1 VKGEVVGSDGKKT
14 FEKMSKSKGNGVT
27 PDSVQAKYG
36 IDTLRVA
43 IMAGAPPESDLN
55 WDDKSVQNM
64 KSFLDRVCKFSKT
77 IDGELTSLEEI
88 LKLCENND
96 GLRQNFTA
104 NINLLAD
111 YERQIDVHRN
121 FHVSVARLRE
131 LFNNLGEANEI

>member
-1 VKGEVVGSDGKKT
+1 MKGEVVGSDGKKT

-77 IDGELTSLEEI
+77 IDGELTSLEEV
-88 LKLCENND
+88 LKLCENN
-96 GLRQNFTA
+96 NKIT
-104 NINLLAD
+104 I
-111 YERQIDVHRN
+111 
-121 FHVSVARLRE
+121 
-131 LFNNLGEANEI
+131 